1 MRNKGGW
8 SRGAG
13 PCFGPGVHG
22 GRISRLQLWSA
33 VRPPAFPAFRQRSE
47 QWVTFSQSR
56 SHFLRQVKGSLQTTQ
71 VLVGRSDFLRIFGMV
86 HPAVATGLSPDRA
99 LPRTAC
105 GAGPGRSRP
114 CQSGRAGASPGEQTC
129 AGVGTGGYKADP
141 GPAGGAGAGT
151 PATRGQART
160 VFGPIPSRSSQ
171 SAEIRRH
178 GQDRGPPGFR
188 RPAVRSA
195 CTACVHGSHQTRRI
209 RDQDLAISRLDHPPR
224 GKAVQDLP
232 GRVS

>member
-1 MRNKGGW
+1 M
-8 SRGAG
+8 
-13 PCFGPGVHG
+13 G

-129 AGVGTGGYKADP
+129 AGVRHGR
-141 GPAGGAGAGT
+141 GARQT
-151 PATRGQART
+151 PARQGAL
-160 VFGPIPSRSSQ
+160 VLAPL
-171 SAEIRRH
+171 
-178 GQDRGPPGFR
+178 
-188 RPAVRSA
+188 RPAVRPGRCLDRSHSGRHSRLRSDGTGKTGDRPVSAARLCDQPALPAFTEAIRRAGFVIRISRYPVSIIPRAAKRCRIFPAEFLDRFAAAASSA
-195 CTACVHGSHQTRRI
+195 CVTGT
-209 RDQDLAISRLDHPPR
+209 
-224 GKAVQDLP
+224 
-232 GRVS
+232 